1 MGVNVKHILNHIFYH
16 RKRNRAHVNQWSCKG
31 QYLSCRAEHKAQSD
45 RNISPSMAV
54 YSAVVPNKTVVGC
67 GFEASVSAGVQD
79 LQGQTT
85 VLQGVPQRSSWEA
98 NAGMCWFHPTLASHD
113 GSLPLAASRQVMKDP
128 PSLGAAFMLLE
139 DCLWL
144 QELSFAAPA

>member
-1 MGVNVKHILNHIFYH
+1 MGVNVKHILNHIFYQ

-45 RNISPSMAV
+45 RNISSSMAV
-54 YSAVVPNKTVVGC
+54 VPIKTVVGC

-79 LQGQTT
+79 LQGPDHGP
-85 VLQGVPQRSSWEA
+85 LGCLQRSSWEA
-98 NAGMCWFHPTLASHD
+98 NASMCWFHPALASHD
-113 GSLPLAASRQVMKDP
+113 GSLPLAASCQVMKDP
-128 PSLGAAFMLLE
+128 SSLRAAFVLLE